1 MRSSLTHYYYYYL
14 MEVLLMERLRKVP
27 IYILVLLLG
36 ILLSGCNNQTV
47 EPDSSDQ
54 TDSEQTMEVA
64 VYYLK
69 SGDDD
74 IYLVREVHQVE
85 KTSEVAQAAL
95 NELIKGEPLT
105 PDAFR
110 VLPEDTR
117 ILGINIDNGLATVD
131 FSSEVLRANVGS
143 SGEGLGIASIVNTL
157 TEFPTIQEVSFMV
170 DGQVENAMDWWGHVG
185 LYEQPF
191 QRDLSNVFE
200 PAIWVTSPVKDQVI
214 TSPVTIRGNA
224 RVFEA
229 TVSFRLKD
237 AAGNVLAEGFTT
249 AAEGAPGRGD
259 FEGELAFKPDGSGQG
274 QLEIFE
280 ESMKDGSDLNKVTI
294 PVEW

>member
-1 MRSSLTHYYYYYL
+1 MK
-14 MEVLLMERLRKVP
+14 RLRKVP
-27 IYILVLLLG
+27 VFVLVLLLG
-36 ILLSGCNNQTV
+36 ILLSGCNNQT
-47 EPDSSDQ
+47 EQPDNSDQ
-54 TDSEQTMEVA
+54 NDSAQTMEVA

-69 SGDDD
+69 GGNED

-85 KTSEVAQAAL
+85 KTAEVALAAL

-105 PDAFR
+105 QDAHR

-131 FSSEVLRANVGS
+131 FSPEVLRANVGS
-143 SGEGLGIASIVNTL
+143 SGEELGIASIVNTL

-280 ESMKDGSDLNKVTI
+280 ESMKDGSDLNKVII

>member
-1 MRSSLTHYYYYYL
+1 

-36 ILLSGCNNQTV
+36 ILLSGCNNQIV

-259 FEGELAFKPDGSGQG
+259 FEGELAFKPEGSGQG
-274 QLEIFE
+274 QLEVFE
-280 ESMKDGSDLNKVTI
+280 VSMKTAAI
-294 PVEW
+294 EIR

>member
-1 MRSSLTHYYYYYL
+1 MK
-14 MEVLLMERLRKVP
+14 RLRKVP
-27 IYILVLLLG
+27 VFVLVLLLG
-36 ILLSGCNNQTV
+36 ILLSGCNNQT
-47 EPDSSDQ
+47 EQPDNSDQ
-54 TDSEQTMEVA
+54 NDSAQTMEVA

-69 SGDDD
+69 GGNED

-85 KTSEVAQAAL
+85 KTAEVALAAL

-105 PDAFR
+105 QDAHR

-131 FSSEVLRANVGS
+131 FSPEVLRANVGS
-143 SGEGLGIASIVNTL
+143 SGEELGIASIVNTL

-280 ESMKDGSDLNKVTI
+280 ESMKDGSDRNKVTI

>member
-1 MRSSLTHYYYYYL
+1 MK
-14 MEVLLMERLRKVP
+14 RLRKVP
-27 IYILVLLLG
+27 VFVLVLLLG
-36 ILLSGCNNQTV
+36 ILLSGCNNQT
-47 EPDSSDQ
+47 EQPDNSDQ
-54 TDSEQTMEVA
+54 NDSAQTMEVA

-69 SGDDD
+69 GGNED

-85 KTSEVAQAAL
+85 KTAEVALAAL

-105 PDAFR
+105 QDAHR

-131 FSSEVLRANVGS
+131 FSPEVLRANVGS
-143 SGEGLGIASIVNTL
+143 SGEELGIASIVNTL
-157 TEFPTIQEVSFMV
+157 TEFPTIQEVFFMV

-280 ESMKDGSDLNKVTI
+280 ESMKDGSDRNKVTI

>member
-1 MRSSLTHYYYYYL
+1 MK
-14 MEVLLMERLRKVP
+14 RLRKVP
-27 IYILVLLLG
+27 VFVLVLLLG
-36 ILLSGCNNQTV
+36 ILLSGCNNQT
-47 EPDSSDQ
+47 EQPDNSDQ
-54 TDSEQTMEVA
+54 NDSAQTMEVA

-69 SGDDD
+69 GGNED

-85 KTSEVAQAAL
+85 KTAEVALAAL

-105 PDAFR
+105 QDAHR

-131 FSSEVLRANVGS
+131 FSPEVLRANVGS
-143 SGEGLGIASIVNTL
+143 SGEELGIASIVNTL

-259 FEGELAFKPDGSGQG
+259 FEGELAFKPEGSGQG
-274 QLEIFE
+274 QLEVFE
-280 ESMKDGSDLNKVTI
+280 VSMKDGSDRNKVII

>member
-1 MRSSLTHYYYYYL
+1 MK
-14 MEVLLMERLRKVP
+14 RLRKVP
-27 IYILVLLLG
+27 VFVLVLLLG
-36 ILLSGCNNQTV
+36 ILLSGCNNQT
-47 EPDSSDQ
+47 EQPDNSDQ
-54 TDSEQTMEVA
+54 NDSAQTMEVA

-69 SGDDD
+69 GGNED

-85 KTSEVAQAAL
+85 KTAEVALAAL

-105 PDAFR
+105 QDAHR

-131 FSSEVLRANVGS
+131 FSPEVLRANVGS
-143 SGEGLGIASIVNTL
+143 SGEELGIASIVNTL

>member
-1 MRSSLTHYYYYYL
+1 MRRL
-14 MEVLLMERLRKVP
+14 MKVP
-27 IYILVLLLG
+27 VFMLVLFLG
-36 ILLSGCNNQTV
+36 IFLSGCNNQT
-47 EPDSSDQ
+47 EQPDSSDQ
-54 TDSEQTMEVA
+54 NDPAQTMEIA

-69 SGDDD
+69 STDQEF
-74 IYLVREVHQVE
+74 YLVREVHQVE
-85 KTSEVAQAAL
+85 KTTEVAQAAL
-95 NELIKGEPLT
+95 NELIKGDPVT
-105 PDAFR
+105 PDAYR

-131 FSSEVLRANVGS
+131 FSPEVLRANVGS

-157 TEFPTIQEVSFMV
+157 TEFPTIQEVAFTV

-214 TSPVTIRGNA
+214 SSPLKISGNA

-237 AAGNVLAEGFTT
+237 AAGNVLAQGFAT

-274 QLEIFE
+274 QLEVFE
-280 ESMKDGSDLNKVTI
+280 ESMKDGSDLNKVII

>member
-1 MRSSLTHYYYYYL
+1 MK
-14 MEVLLMERLRKVP
+14 RLRKVP
-27 IYILVLLLG
+27 IFILVLLLG
-36 ILLSGCNNQTV
+36 IFLSGCNNQT
-47 EPDSSDQ
+47 EPPNNSDQ
-54 TDSEQTMEVA
+54 SDSAQTMEIA

-69 SGDDD
+69 STDKE

-85 KTSEVAQAAL
+85 KTTEVAQAAL
-95 NELIKGEPLT
+95 NELIKGDPVT
-105 PDAFR
+105 PDAAR

-131 FSSEVLRANVGS
+131 FSPEVLRANVGS
-143 SGEGLGIASIVNTL
+143 SSEGLGIASIVNTL
-157 TEFPTIQEVSFMV
+157 TEYPTIQEVAFTV

-200 PAIWVTSPVKDQVI
+200 PPIWVTSPVKDQVI
-214 TSPVTIRGNA
+214 ASPVKISGNA

-229 TVSFRLKD
+229 TVSFRLRD
-237 AAGNVLAEGFTT
+237 TAGNVLAEGFTT

-274 QLEIFE
+274 QLEVFE
-280 ESMKDGSDLNKVTI
+280 VSMKDGSDRNKVII

>member
-1 MRSSLTHYYYYYL
+1 
-14 MEVLLMERLRKVP
+14 MERLRKVP

-36 ILLSGCNNQTV
+36 ILLSGCNNQIV

-105 PDAFR
+105 PDAYR

-131 FSSEVLRANVGS
+131 FSPEVLRANVGS
-143 SGEGLGIASIVNTL
+143 SGEGLGIKYVTL
-157 TEFPTIQEVSFMV
+157 LISNHTRSSFTV
-170 DGQVENAMDWWGHVG
+170 DGQVENARIGG
-185 LYEQPF
+185 ACCLYEPF
-191 QRDLSNVFE
+191 QRIYRMS
-200 PAIWVTSPVKDQVI
+200 
-214 TSPVTIRGNA
+214 
-224 RVFEA
+224 
-229 TVSFRLKD
+229 
-237 AAGNVLAEGFTT
+237 
-249 AAEGAPGRGD
+249 
-259 FEGELAFKPDGSGQG
+259 
-274 QLEIFE
+274 
-280 ESMKDGSDLNKVTI
+280 
-294 PVEW
+294 

>member
-1 MRSSLTHYYYYYL
+1 M
-14 MEVLLMERLRKVP
+14 KVP
-27 IYILVLLLG
+27 VFMLVLFLG
-36 ILLSGCNNQTV
+36 IFLSGCNNQT
-47 EPDSSDQ
+47 EQPDSSDQ
-54 TDSEQTMEVA
+54 NDPAQTMEIA

-69 SGDDD
+69 STDQEF
-74 IYLVREVHQVE
+74 YLVREVHQVE
-85 KTSEVAQAAL
+85 KTTEVAQAAL
-95 NELIKGEPLT
+95 NELIKGDPVT
-105 PDAFR
+105 PDAYR

-117 ILGINIDNGLATVD
+117 ILGVNIENGLATID
-131 FSSEVLRANVGS
+131 FSPEVLRANVGS

-157 TEFPTIQEVSFMV
+157 TEFPTIQEVAFTV

-200 PAIWVTSPVKDQVI
+200 PSIWVTSPVKDQVI
-214 TSPVTIRGNA
+214 SSPLKISGNA

-237 AAGNVLAEGFTT
+237 AAGNVLAQGFAT

-274 QLEIFE
+274 QLEVFE
-280 ESMKDGSDLNKVTI
+280 ESMKDGSDLNKVII

>member
-1 MRSSLTHYYYYYL
+1 M
-14 MEVLLMERLRKVP
+14 KVP
-27 IYILVLLLG
+27 VFMLVLFLG
-36 ILLSGCNNQTV
+36 IFLSGCNNQT
-47 EPDSSDQ
+47 EQPDSSDQ
-54 TDSEQTMEVA
+54 NDPAQTMEIA

-69 SGDDD
+69 STDQEF
-74 IYLVREVHQVE
+74 YLVREVHQVE
-85 KTSEVAQAAL
+85 KTTEVAQAAL
-95 NELIKGEPLT
+95 NELIKGDPVT
-105 PDAFR
+105 PDAYR

-117 ILGINIDNGLATVD
+117 ILGVNIENGLATID
-131 FSSEVLRANVGS
+131 FSPEVLRANVGS

-157 TEFPTIQEVSFMV
+157 TEFPTIQEVAFTV

-214 TSPVTIRGNA
+214 SSPLKISGNA

-237 AAGNVLAEGFTT
+237 AAGNVLAQGFAT

-274 QLEIFE
+274 QLEVFE
-280 ESMKDGSDLNKVTI
+280 ESMKDGSDLNKVII

>member
-1 MRSSLTHYYYYYL
+1 
-14 MEVLLMERLRKVP
+14 MERLRKVP

-36 ILLSGCNNQTV
+36 ILLSGCNNQIV

-157 TEFPTIQEVSFMV
+157 TEFPTIQEVAFTV

-214 TSPVTIRGNA
+214 SSPLKISGNA

>member
-1 MRSSLTHYYYYYL
+1 MRRL
-14 MEVLLMERLRKVP
+14 MKVP
-27 IYILVLLLG
+27 VFMLVLFLG
-36 ILLSGCNNQTV
+36 IFLSGCNNQT
-47 EPDSSDQ
+47 EQPDSSDQ
-54 TDSEQTMEVA
+54 NDPAQTMEIA

-69 SGDDD
+69 STDQEF
-74 IYLVREVHQVE
+74 YLVREVHQVE
-85 KTSEVAQAAL
+85 KTTEVAQAAL
-95 NELIKGEPLT
+95 NELIKGDPVT
-105 PDAFR
+105 PDAYR

-117 ILGINIDNGLATVD
+117 ILGVNIENGLATID
-131 FSSEVLRANVGS
+131 FSPEVLRANVGS

-157 TEFPTIQEVSFMV
+157 TEFPTIQEVAFTV

-214 TSPVTIRGNA
+214 SSPLKISGNA

-237 AAGNVLAEGFTT
+237 AAGNVLAQGFAT

-274 QLEIFE
+274 QLEVFE
-280 ESMKDGSDLNKVTI
+280 ESMKDGSDLNKVII

>member
-1 MRSSLTHYYYYYL
+1 M
-14 MEVLLMERLRKVP
+14 KVP
-27 IYILVLLLG
+27 VFMLVLFLG
-36 ILLSGCNNQTV
+36 IFLSGCNNQT
-47 EPDSSDQ
+47 EQPDSSDQ
-54 TDSEQTMEVA
+54 NDPAQTMEIA

-69 SGDDD
+69 STDQEF
-74 IYLVREVHQVE
+74 YLVREVHQVE
-85 KTSEVAQAAL
+85 KTTEVAQAAL
-95 NELIKGEPLT
+95 NELIKGDPVT
-105 PDAFR
+105 PDAYR

-131 FSSEVLRANVGS
+131 FSPEVLRANVGS

-157 TEFPTIQEVSFMV
+157 TEFPTIQEVAFTV

-214 TSPVTIRGNA
+214 SSPLKISGNA

-237 AAGNVLAEGFTT
+237 AAGNVLAQGFAT

-274 QLEIFE
+274 QLEVFE
-280 ESMKDGSDLNKVTI
+280 ESMKDGSDLNKVII

>member
-1 MRSSLTHYYYYYL
+1 MRRL
-14 MEVLLMERLRKVP
+14 MKVP
-27 IYILVLLLG
+27 VFMLVLFLG
-36 ILLSGCNNQTV
+36 IFLSGCNNQT
-47 EPDSSDQ
+47 EQPDSSDQ
-54 TDSEQTMEVA
+54 NDPAQTMEIA

-69 SGDDD
+69 STDQEF
-74 IYLVREVHQVE
+74 YLVREVHQVE
-85 KTSEVAQAAL
+85 KTTEVAQAAL
-95 NELIKGEPLT
+95 NELIKGDPVT
-105 PDAFR
+105 PDAYR

-131 FSSEVLRANVGS
+131 FSPEVLRANVGS

-157 TEFPTIQEVSFMV
+157 TEFPTIQEVAFTV

-274 QLEIFE
+274 QLEVFE
-280 ESMKDGSDLNKVTI
+280 ESMKDGSDLNKVII